1 MKYFLNIA
9 LFFFVTLSSA
19 QTNLKLTPQGFAT
32 LELKTPNKPLDQL
45 ITASKS
51 WASVYNKKGADV
63 SEVTGNSLII
73 DAKIDNAYYT
83 YNVGVKYNYD
93 IEYTLK
99 IAFQD
104 NKTYT
109 MRISI
114 KDIYTENI
122 VVKTTTADFF
132 TAEGK
137 VKDDFKD
144 AKPALESTINKIL
157 KSYTNFIAQ

>member
-19 QTNLKLTPQGFAT
+19 QTNLELTPQGFAT

-45 ITASKS
+45 ITTSKS

-63 SEVTGNSLII
+63 SEVTGNSLKI
-73 DAKIDNAYYT
+73 DAKIDNAYYS
-83 YNVGVKYNYD
+83 YNVGVKYNYG
-93 IEYTLK
+93 IRYTLK

-109 MRISI
+109 LSISV
-114 KDIYTENI
+114 KEIYAKNTAI
-122 VVKTTTADFF
+122 KTTTSDFF

-137 VKDDFKD
+137 LKDDFKD
-144 AKPALESTINKIL
+144 AKPSLENTINKIL
-157 KSYTNFIAQ
+157 KSYTNFIVK

>member
-1 MKYFLNIA
+1 MKYFLNIT
-9 LFFFVTLSSA
+9 LFFLVTLSSA
-19 QTNLKLTPQGFAT
+19 QTNLELTPKGFAT

-45 ITASKS
+45 ITTSKS

-63 SEVTGNSLII
+63 SEVTENSLTI
-73 DAKIDNAYYT
+73 DAKILNAYYT

-93 IEYTLK
+93 IEYILK
-99 IAFQD
+99 IEFQS
-104 NKTYT
+104 NNTYT
-109 MRISI
+109 MDISV

-122 VVKTTTADFF
+122 AVKTTTADFF

-137 VKDDFKD
+137 LKDDFKD
-144 AKPALESTINKIL
+144 AKPSLENTINKIL